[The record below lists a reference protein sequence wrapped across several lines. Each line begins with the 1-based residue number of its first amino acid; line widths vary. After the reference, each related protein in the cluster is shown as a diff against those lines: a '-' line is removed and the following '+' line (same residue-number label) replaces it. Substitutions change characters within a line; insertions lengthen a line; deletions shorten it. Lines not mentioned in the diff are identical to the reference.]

1 MSIGAA
7 SSPPLAGV
15 SSTACSSAGA
25 RRRRRRDV
33 LVRLPGMSEAFLPAM
48 RPGIVT
54 GEPER
59 HVLRLD
65 GLLDDADE
73 LALHGV
79 EVELVAQPAAEAL
92 QRERGVVAAAV
103 EAAVDRGLD
112 ARPRGAE
119 QRRDDQ
125 RGDGD
130 AQ

>member
-7 SSPPLAGV
+7 SSPPVAG
-15 SSTACSSAGA
+15 SPSTPCPSAGA
-25 RRRRRRDV
+25 RRRRRRNV
-33 LVRLPGMSEAFLPAM
+33 LVRLPVMSESFLRAM

-65 GLLDDADE
+65 GLVDDADE

-92 QRERGVVAAAV
+92 QRSRGVVATAV
-103 EAAVDRGLD
+103 EAAVDRRLD
-112 ARPRGAE
+112 ARPCGAE
-119 QRRDDQ
+119 HGRDGQ
-125 RGDGD
+125 
-130 AQ
+130 

>member
-25 RRRRRRDV
+25 RRRRRRNV
-33 LVRLPGMSEAFLPAM
+33 LVRLPVMSESFLRAM

-65 GLLDDADE
+65 GLVDDADE

-79 EVELVAQPAAEAL
+79 EGELVAQPAAEAL
-92 QRERGVVAAAV
+92 QRSRGVVAAAV
-103 EAAVDRGLD
+103 EAAIDRRLD
-112 ARPRGAE
+112 ARAGRAE
-119 QRRDDQ
+119 QR
-125 RGDGD
+125 GD
-130 AQ
+130 

>member
-7 SSPPLAGV
+7 SSPPDAGAA
-15 SSTACSSAGA
+15 STARSSAGV
-25 RRRRRRDV
+25 RRRRRRNV
-33 LVRLPGMSEAFLPAM
+33 LVRLPVMSESFLRAM

-65 GLLDDADE
+65 GLLDHADE
-73 LALHGV
+73 LPPHGV
-79 EVELVAQPAAEAL
+79 KVELVAQPAAEAL

-112 ARPRGAE
+112 ARP
-119 QRRDDQ
+119 
-125 RGDGD
+125 
-130 AQ
+130 